1 MIDSMPPAEV
11 ANADRFE
18 RFGLDA
24 DAQVVSRTRQEFTR
38 WLQRFFDLDPPVRC
52 SDLVLAIN
60 EALANAAEFAYL
72 LDDRPPG
79 TMDIQA
85 TYHPPGKQKLTVHVC
100 DRGTWRKR
108 QIDPPA
114 PRTRGRGIPLM
125 EALADRAR
133 IDTSGEGTRV
143 ELEWNG
149 ISRG

>member
-11 ANADRFE
+11 ATADRFE

-24 DAQVVSRTRQEFTR
+24 DAHVVSRTRQEFTQ
-38 WLQRFFDLDPPVRC
+38 WLQRFFDLDPVRC

-72 LDDRPPG
+72 LDDRPG

-85 TYHPPGKQKLTVHVC
+85 TYHPGQQKLTVHIC
-100 DRGTWRKR
+100 DRGTWRER
-108 QIDPPA
+108 QIDPA

-125 EALADRAR
+125 EALADRTR

>member
-38 WLQRFFDLDPPVRC
+38 WLQRFFDLDPVRC

-72 LDDRPPG
+72 LDDRPG

-85 TYHPPGKQKLTVHVC
+85 TYHPGKQKLTVHVC

-108 QIDPPA
+108 QIDPA

>member
-24 DAQVVSRTRQEFTR
+24 DAQAVSRTRGEFAA
-38 WLQRFFDLDPPVRC
+38 WLQRFFDLDPVRC

-72 LDDRPPG
+72 LTDDHAG

-85 TYHPPGKQKLTVHVC
+85 AYHPAEQKLTVLIS
-100 DRGTWRKR
+100 DRGTWRTR
-108 QIDPPA
+108 QIDPA

-125 EALADRAR
+125 EILSDRAT
-133 IDTSGEGTRV
+133 IESSADGTRV
-143 ELEWNG
+143 LLEWHG
-149 ISRG
+149 ITRT